1 MKFWAVD
8 LAHYFLNGH
17 PHLSSKKYVHDRI
30 SGQTLVCV
38 VPITIFRAGKKYL
51 LFQQKS
57 AMIVGLYVCRYEVFL
72 IFIEQSSSKNSRN
85 FSFFYVDLEW
95 CGVFDTSSR
104 TYKFSAH
111 MPQSHSV
118 EKMWNF
124 RSPSAWRSLDSTPG
138 ICSIFREA
146 ICQRFVKR
154 LVSSFYLK
162 GHLVLQGAPLE
173 WALLG
178 CAPLGW
184 APLVLNG

>member
-1 MKFWAVD
+1 M
-8 LAHYFLNGH
+8 
-17 PHLSSKKYVHDRI
+17 HDRI

-95 CGVFDTSSR
+95 CGVFDTSR

-124 RSPSAWRSLDSTPG
+124 VFQFQMILLMTLTSSWVSCHQDNFSKYKRKIFELLENQISPQCAVV
-138 ICSIFREA
+138 CEMIFFLFRA
-146 ICQRFVKR
+146 
-154 LVSSFYLK
+154 
-162 GHLVLQGAPLE
+162 
-173 WALLG
+173 
-178 CAPLGW
+178 
-184 APLVLNG
+184 

>member
-95 CGVFDTSSR
+95 CGVFDTRR

-118 EKMWNF
+118 EKMWNSVFQFQMILIITLTPSCLSELIQYHHQYNFSKYKKCKIVELLENQISPQCAVVCEMIFFLF
-124 RSPSAWRSLDSTPG
+124 RA
-138 ICSIFREA
+138 
-146 ICQRFVKR
+146 
-154 LVSSFYLK
+154 
-162 GHLVLQGAPLE
+162 
-173 WALLG
+173 
-178 CAPLGW
+178 
-184 APLVLNG
+184 

>member
-1 MKFWAVD
+1 M
-8 LAHYFLNGH
+8 
-17 PHLSSKKYVHDRI
+17 HDRI

-95 CGVFDTSSR
+95 CGVFDTSR

-118 EKMWNF
+118 EKMWNSVFQFQMILINDISIQLSALIQYHQDNFSKYKCKIFELLENQISPQCAVVCEMIFFLF
-124 RSPSAWRSLDSTPG
+124 RA
-138 ICSIFREA
+138 
-146 ICQRFVKR
+146 
-154 LVSSFYLK
+154 
-162 GHLVLQGAPLE
+162 
-173 WALLG
+173 
-178 CAPLGW
+178 
-184 APLVLNG
+184 

>member
-124 RSPSAWRSLDSTPG
+124 FQFQMILFMTLTSSRVSCHQDNFSKYKCKIFELLENQISPQCAVV
-138 ICSIFREA
+138 CEMIFFLFRA
-146 ICQRFVKR
+146 
-154 LVSSFYLK
+154 
-162 GHLVLQGAPLE
+162 
-173 WALLG
+173 
-178 CAPLGW
+178 
-184 APLVLNG
+184 

>member
-17 PHLSSKKYVHDRI
+17 PSPQKNMCMIES
-30 SGQTLVCV
+30 LVKPWFALCQSRYFV
-38 VPITIFRAGKKYL
+38 LGKYL

-95 CGVFDTSSR
+95 CGVFDTSR

-124 RSPSAWRSLDSTPG
+124 VFQFQMILLMTLTSSWVSCHQDYFSKYKCKIFELLENQISPQCAVV
-138 ICSIFREA
+138 CEMIFFLFRA
-146 ICQRFVKR
+146 
-154 LVSSFYLK
+154 
-162 GHLVLQGAPLE
+162 
-173 WALLG
+173 
-178 CAPLGW
+178 
-184 APLVLNG
+184 

>member
-30 SGQTLVCV
+30 YGQTLVCV

-124 RSPSAWRSLDSTPG
+124 VFQFQMILFMTLTSSWVSCHQDYFSKYKCKIFELLENQISPQCAVV
-138 ICSIFREA
+138 CEMIFFLFRA
-146 ICQRFVKR
+146 
-154 LVSSFYLK
+154 
-162 GHLVLQGAPLE
+162 
-173 WALLG
+173 
-178 CAPLGW
+178 
-184 APLVLNG
+184 

>member
-124 RSPSAWRSLDSTPG
+124 VFQFQMILLMTLTSSWVSCHQDYFSTYKCKIFELLENQISPQCAVV
-138 ICSIFREA
+138 CEMIFFLFRA
-146 ICQRFVKR
+146 
-154 LVSSFYLK
+154 
-162 GHLVLQGAPLE
+162 
-173 WALLG
+173 
-178 CAPLGW
+178 
-184 APLVLNG
+184 

>member
-17 PHLSSKKYVHDRI
+17 PSPQKNMCMIES
-30 SGQTLVCV
+30 LVKPWFALCQSRYFV
-38 VPITIFRAGKKYL
+38 LGKYL

-95 CGVFDTSSR
+95 CGVFDTSR

-118 EKMWNF
+118 EKMWNSVFQFQMILIITLTSSWVSWSNIIIKTIFQHISKCKFVELLKNQISPQCAVVCEMIFFLF
-124 RSPSAWRSLDSTPG
+124 RA
-138 ICSIFREA
+138 
-146 ICQRFVKR
+146 
-154 LVSSFYLK
+154 
-162 GHLVLQGAPLE
+162 
-173 WALLG
+173 
-178 CAPLGW
+178 
-184 APLVLNG
+184 

>member
-95 CGVFDTSSR
+95 CGVFDTSR

-124 RSPSAWRSLDSTPG
+124 VFQFQMILLMTLTSSWVSCRQDNFSKYKCKIFELLENQISPQCAVV
-138 ICSIFREA
+138 CEMIFFLFRA
-146 ICQRFVKR
+146 
-154 LVSSFYLK
+154 
-162 GHLVLQGAPLE
+162 
-173 WALLG
+173 
-178 CAPLGW
+178 
-184 APLVLNG
+184 

>member
-95 CGVFDTSSR
+95 CGVFDTSR

-124 RSPSAWRSLDSTPG
+124 VFQFQMILLMTLTSSWVSCHQDNFSKYKCKIFELLENQISPQCAVV
-138 ICSIFREA
+138 CEMIFFLFRA
-146 ICQRFVKR
+146 
-154 LVSSFYLK
+154 
-162 GHLVLQGAPLE
+162 
-173 WALLG
+173 
-178 CAPLGW
+178 
-184 APLVLNG
+184 

>member
-1 MKFWAVD
+1 M
-8 LAHYFLNGH
+8 
-17 PHLSSKKYVHDRI
+17 HDRI

-124 RSPSAWRSLDSTPG
+124 VFQFQMILLMTLTSSWVSCHQDNFSKYKCKIFELLENQISPQCAVV
-138 ICSIFREA
+138 CEMIFFLFRA
-146 ICQRFVKR
+146 
-154 LVSSFYLK
+154 
-162 GHLVLQGAPLE
+162 
-173 WALLG
+173 
-178 CAPLGW
+178 
-184 APLVLNG
+184 

>member
-124 RSPSAWRSLDSTPG
+124 VFQFQMILLMTLTSSWVSCHQDNFSTYKCKIVELLKNQISPQCAVV
-138 ICSIFREA
+138 CEMIFFLFRA
-146 ICQRFVKR
+146 
-154 LVSSFYLK
+154 
-162 GHLVLQGAPLE
+162 
-173 WALLG
+173 
-178 CAPLGW
+178 
-184 APLVLNG
+184 

>member
-95 CGVFDTSSR
+95 CGVFDTSR

-124 RSPSAWRSLDSTPG
+124 VFQFPMILLMTLTSSWVSCHQDNFSKYKCKIFELLENQISPQCAVV
-138 ICSIFREA
+138 CEMIFFLFRA
-146 ICQRFVKR
+146 
-154 LVSSFYLK
+154 
-162 GHLVLQGAPLE
+162 
-173 WALLG
+173 
-178 CAPLGW
+178 
-184 APLVLNG
+184 

>member
-57 AMIVGLYVCRYEVFL
+57 AMIVELCVCRYEVFL

-95 CGVFDTSSR
+95 CGVFDTSR
-104 TYKFSAH
+104 TYKFSPY
-111 MPQSHSV
+111 MPHYV
-118 EKMWNF
+118 EKCEILFCIQMINNVWQPAHTMAKSYIESDPNIK
-124 RSPSAWRSLDSTPG
+124 RSCNGPSHLVFLD
-138 ICSIFREA
+138 IKQI
-146 ICQRFVKR
+146 
-154 LVSSFYLK
+154 SSFLSVAK
-162 GHLVLQGAPLE
+162 EIEICLTSST
-173 WALLG
+173 
-178 CAPLGW
+178 
-184 APLVLNG
+184 